1 MNTLLQLQLIVDSG
15 LLILIWLVQVI
26 IYPSFHY
33 IDTRD
38 FKSWHIRYTRAI
50 STIVVPLML
59 MQAGLELYYALFET
73 PRWWRVSLI
82 AAVLLSTFLLS
93 VPCHRSLQDTG
104 KNTAVIQRL
113 VQTNWLRTL
122 LWTLL
127 FMQTLWQE
135 LAYSV

>member
-1 MNTLLQLQLIVDSG
+1 MNSLLQLQLIVDSG

-38 FKSWHIRYTRAI
+38 FKSWHMRYTRTI
-50 STIVVPLML
+50 STIVVPLIL
-59 MQAGLELYYALFET
+59 MQAGFELYCALFEE
-73 PRWWRVSLI
+73 PRWWRILLI
-82 AAVLLSTFLLS
+82 TAVLLSTFILS
-93 VPCHRSLQDTG
+93 VPCHRKLQDIG
-104 KNTAVIQRL
+104 KNTAVIRRL

-127 FMQTLWQE
+127 FAHTLWQG
-135 LAYSV
+135 LAYSG